1 MADVLQMSYSEM
13 EQLAG
18 SFDTASDDLTTLSTN
33 ITSFLT
39 NLQTQIDQWKQLST
53 GYSDDVET
61 TVTNLNNMKNTV
73 VNGSW
78 QGDAAEK
85 FHGETYPVVY
95 DALKEFESTLS
106 DFATTLQNVYTQL
119 EPTLTELNTRVQTGS
134 SNCTEDA
141 SFIRN
146 YAEQHQSIG

>member
-1 MADVLQMSYSEM
+1 MADILQMSYSEM
-13 EQLAG
+13 EQLAA
-18 SFDTASDDLTTLSTN
+18 SFDTASGDLTTLSSN
-33 ITSFLT
+33 ITNFLT
-39 NLQTQIDQWKQLST
+39 NLQSQIDQWKTLSIT
-53 GYSDDVET
+53 YSDNVES

-95 DALKEFESTLS
+95 DALKEFEQTLS

-119 EPTLTELNTRVQTGS
+119 EPTLTELNTRVGQGS
-134 SNCTEDA
+134 ENCTEDA

-146 YAEQHQSIG
+146 YASQHQSIG